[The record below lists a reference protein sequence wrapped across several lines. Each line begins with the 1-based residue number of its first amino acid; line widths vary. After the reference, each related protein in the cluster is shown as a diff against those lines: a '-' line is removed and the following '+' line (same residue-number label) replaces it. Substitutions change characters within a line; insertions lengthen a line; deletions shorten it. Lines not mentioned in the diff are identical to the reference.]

1 MEKLLIINELD
12 QLKSI
17 SDPFRLQL
25 VGMMADEPKTGQMLA
40 DELGLPRAKIHYH
53 LNQLLSH
60 NIITVSHTVEKS
72 SIIQKFYRPAAEAIV
87 PSINIF
93 NFNNKN
99 GAVPYAAYTIS
110 PDEHELEILN
120 SRLTALENSKKDNE
134 NKKETATADEYAVY
148 MLKTMREA

>member
-25 VGMMADEPKTGQMLA
+25 LSMMADEPKTGQMLA

-93 NFNNKN
+93 NFNKKT
-99 GAVPYAAYTIS
+99 GAAPYASYIIS
-110 PDEHELEILN
+110 PDDKELELLDIQL
-120 SRLTALENSKKDNE
+120 SRLKTGKRV
-134 NKKETATADEYAVY
+134 KKETATADEYTVY
-148 MLKTMREA
+148 MLKSMREA

>member
-25 VGMMADEPKTGQMLA
+25 LGMMADEPKTGQMLA
-40 DELGLPRAKIHYH
+40 DELELPRAKIHYH
-53 LNQLLSH
+53 LNQLLAH

-93 NFNNKN
+93 NFNKQT
-99 GAVPYAAYTIS
+99 GAEPYAAYTIS
-110 PDEHELEILN
+110 PDDKELEILD
-120 SRLTALENSKKDNE
+120 SQLTGLETGKKV
-134 NKKETATADEYAVY
+134 KKETATADEYAVY
-148 MLKTMREA
+148 VLKTMRET